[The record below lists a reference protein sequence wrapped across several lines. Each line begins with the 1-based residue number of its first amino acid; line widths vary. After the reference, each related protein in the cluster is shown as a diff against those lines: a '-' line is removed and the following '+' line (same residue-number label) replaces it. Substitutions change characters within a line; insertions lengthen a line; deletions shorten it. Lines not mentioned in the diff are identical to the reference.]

1 MGSPK
6 YAWLDVLSGILIIFA
21 GFRFLN
27 RGANALG
34 LTIIIVGIAFIVY
47 GAYKYISNKETDAK
61 IAGTIAVVAILLIAG
76 ALLINPAAK
85 EEIENGGDT
94 I

>member
-6 YAWLDVLSGILIIFA
+6 YTWLDVLSGILIIFA

-47 GAYKYISNKETDAK
+47 EAYKYISNTDYMVQK
-61 IAGTIAVVAILLIAG
+61 W
-76 ALLINPAAK
+76 
-85 EEIENGGDT
+85 
-94 I
+94 